1 MPVSTRIIVLKT
13 TKVGDR
19 SLVVHALSRE
29 LGRRSFITGVG
40 GSAAASGGRAS
51 SSAEAGGLA
60 RRGGGRASMAYWQP
74 LSVLD
79 AEVVEN
85 PKSDLWRL
93 RGVSAVYPLAGLRG
107 DVGRSAVC
115 MFMAEVLYRAVRE
128 GAEPELYDW
137 CEKSIVTLDS
147 LEGSYANYHLRWLLE
162 LCSAMGFTPALE
174 DLAPFAESHLRD
186 MAALLGPCD
195 EALLLPLTGKARSEI
210 ASCLL
215 EYLSAHL
222 EYRLNIRSLAVLGEL
237 F

>member
-1 MPVSTRIIVLKT
+1 MPVSTRIIVLNT
-13 TKVGDR
+13 TKVGDK

-29 LGRRSFITGVG
+29 LGRRSFITSAG
-40 GSAAASGGRAS
+40 GASG
-51 SSAEAGGLA
+51 A
-60 RRGGGRASMAYWQP
+60 RRGGRSGSGHSGGMAFWQP

-79 AEVVEN
+79 VEVLEN

-93 RGVSAVYPLAGLRG
+93 HGVSAVYPLTGLRG

-137 CEKSIVTLDS
+137 CEKSILTLDALS
-147 LEGSYANYHLRWLLE
+147 GSYANYHLRWLLE
-162 LCSAMGFTPALE
+162 LCSAMGFTPSVE
-174 DLAPFAESHLRD
+174 DLAPFAEEHLRD
-186 MAALLGPCD
+186 MSGLLGPY
-195 EALLLPLTGKARSEI
+195 EGALLLPLTGKARSEI
-210 ASCLL
+210 AGALL
-215 EYLSAHL
+215 DYLSAHL